1 MCNSVHPFEIAG
13 LGRAPFTLEGYSCEV
28 GPKKLADGVTVGAPG
43 QPMGTCDYCGRGIA
57 HVFKIRSS
65 DGKESGV
72 GCDCVAKLER
82 EDNKLASE
90 VKKAKLL
97 LDRKAR
103 QAKAEQKA
111 RDAREK
117 RLQAQRDRNGGL
129 TDQEARDQKWA
140 AQYLRRLAEIKAGN
154 EWLVSRLDGN
164 GPFVTHMKE
173 LLERYLAR
181 ELSCKQVEILG
192 RIWVESFGYPRESQA
207 ESEAAAEF
215 LEKVYGE

>member
-1 MCNSVHPFEIAG
+1 MCCNSVHPFEIAG

-28 GPKKLADGVTVGAPG
+28 GPKRLADGVTVGAPG

-72 GCDCVAKLER
+72 GCDCVLKIER
-82 EDNKLASE
+82 EDNQLVSA

-103 QAKAEQKA
+103 QAKAAQKA
-111 RDAREK
+111 KDAREK

-129 TDQEARDQKWA
+129 TDQEVRDQRWA
-140 AQYLRRLAEIKAGN
+140 AELAEIKAGN

-164 GPFVTHMKE
+164 GPFVTHMRE
-173 LLERYLAR
+173 LLERYPAR
-181 ELSCKQVEILG
+181 ELSAKQIEILG
-192 RIWVESFGYPRESQA
+192 RIWVGSFGFPRESQA
-207 ESEAAAEF
+207 EAEAATEF
-215 LEKVYGE
+215 REKVYGE